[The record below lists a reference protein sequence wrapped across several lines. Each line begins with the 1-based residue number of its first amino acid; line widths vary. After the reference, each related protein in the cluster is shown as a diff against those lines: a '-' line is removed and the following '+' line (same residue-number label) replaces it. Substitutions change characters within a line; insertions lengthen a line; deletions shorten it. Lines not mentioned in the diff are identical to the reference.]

1 MSEPIRVLHILQRM
15 EAGGTQALLM
25 NLYRNID
32 RSKIQFD
39 FLVEYKEKQFYDDE
53 INALGGRIFRT
64 SIREDYNIFKF
75 CSYLK
80 SFFKEHNEYKIV
92 HVHAFT
98 IGYFCLRAAEKAGV
112 PIRIAHS
119 HNNET
124 VHDSKYLLKR
134 LMQRLYT
141 LHANELFACSQEAGK
156 YLFGDR
162 QFTVLKN
169 AIDSDAFV
177 ANEEIRKE
185 VRAELGLDDCLVI
198 GSVGRLHPQ
207 KNQKRL
213 IHIFNKVHEIKSDS
227 KLLLI
232 GSGPLEQELR
242 DEVESLGLQ
251 TEIIFMGNRKN
262 MSRLYQAMDVFAM
275 TSLFEGLG
283 IVAVESQAAGIPT
296 VCSDGFPEDI
306 RITPLVVK
314 KNLSDSDDEW
324 AHEILKAEENPCRH
338 KNMKRKIIDSGF
350 DVKSSA
356 LELSEYYIKKYK
368 DCL

>member
-1 MSEPIRVLHILQRM
+1 M

-25 NLYRNID
+25 NIYRLLD
-32 RSKIQFD
+32 RSKVQFD
-39 FLVEYKEKQFYDDE
+39 FLVEYPDQQFYDDE
-53 INALGGRIFRT
+53 IRQLGGKVYYSTVRKDF
-64 SIREDYNIFKF
+64 NILKF
-75 CSYLK
+75 CNLLK
-80 SFFKEHNEYKIV
+80 TILKENPDYKIV
-92 HVHAFT
+92 HVHT
-98 IGYFCLRAAEKAGV
+98 YSIGFFCLKVAEEMNV
-112 PIRIAHS
+112 PVRIAHS

-185 VRAELGLDDCLVI
+185 VRAELGLDDCFVI

-356 LELSEYYIKKYK
+356 SELSEYYIKKYK